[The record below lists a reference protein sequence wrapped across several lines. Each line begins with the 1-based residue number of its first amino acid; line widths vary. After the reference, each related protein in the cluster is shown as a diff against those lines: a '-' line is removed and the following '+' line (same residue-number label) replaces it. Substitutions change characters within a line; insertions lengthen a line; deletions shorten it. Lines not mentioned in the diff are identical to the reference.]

1 MWLPATEFGGQNR
14 ATVAVGDGR
23 QEVWVT
29 VLRSASPLCTIASA
43 GSIGREGAM
52 VQLAAATG
60 SWMGP
65 LRGRQITPPCWSRG
79 AAAGFASACV
89 AALSGAIFIA
99 EVVYGTSVICRLVI
113 LRAVYPWRNFP
124 YALRVDFQKKIYA
137 LLCSVVARDESTK
150 PIRSSQDRIP

>member
-1 MWLPATEFGGQNR
+1 MASGYRIRRPGQNR
-14 ATVAVGDGR
+14 GMLAVGDGR
-23 QEVWVT
+23 QEVWAT
-29 VLRSASPLCTIASA
+29 VLRSASSLCTIASG

-65 LRGRQITPPCWSRG
+65 LRGRQITPPCWARG

-99 EVVYGTSVICRLVI
+99 EVVYGTLVIRRLVI
-113 LRAVYPWRNFP
+113 FRAVYPWRNFSH
-124 YALRVDFQKKIYA
+124 ALWVDFQKKS
-137 LLCSVVARDESTK
+137 LCFTMR
-150 PIRSSQDRIP
+150 RGG